1 MTKKRVTTTLFIAL
15 VLLTLI
21 SFCFLGT
28 TFARYTSGGK
38 GSASVE
44 IAEWDIDVTGGG
56 SAGSMDISLSAFSPS
71 MAEYNG
77 SDATAPTDRANTGTR
92 TKVATIAN
100 SGDVD
105 ATVTITF
112 GAITFPG
119 TLNESAAFSG
129 DSGDTLAFEDG
140 GGFKTAPSKAEV
152 AKLFTISVYTQ
163 ASGGTAVATI
173 TSASVDANRQYT
185 FTLNKTGGA
194 TATQDIY
201 VEITWQSADNYY
213 YTQKSNDHAQAEQ
226 YSDGLDTW
234 VGQYV
239 PSISF
244 EIGYTAVQASE
255 ADSATA

>member
-44 IAEWDIDVTGGG
+44 IAEWNIDVTGGG
-56 SAGSMDISLSAFSPS
+56 SDGSMNISLSAFSPS
-71 MAEYNG
+71 KEEYEG
-77 SDATAPTDRANTGTR
+77 SEATAPADRTNTGPR
-92 TKVATIAN
+92 TKVATITN

-112 GAITFPG
+112 GAITFPDM
-119 TLNESAAFSG
+119 LNEGAAFS
-129 DSGDTLAFEDG
+129 SGSDDTLAFEDD

-163 ASGGTAVATI
+163 DSGGEAVATI
-173 TSASVDANRQYT
+173 TSNSADANKYT
-185 FTLNKTGGA
+185 FPLNKTDGS
-194 TATQDIY
+194 TTTQDIY

-213 YTQKSNDHAQAEQ
+213 YTKKSNDHAQAKQ

-239 PSISF
+239 LSISF

-255 ADSATA
+255 ANSATA

>member
-38 GSASVE
+38 GSASVD
-44 IAEWDIDVTGGG
+44 IAKWDIDVTGGD
-56 SAGSMDISLSAFSPS
+56 SAGSMDISLTAFSPS
-71 MAEYNG
+71 KEAYNG
-77 SDATAPTDRANTGTR
+77 SDASAPTDRTNTGTR
-92 TKVATIAN
+92 MKVATITN
-100 SGDVD
+100 NGEVD

-112 GAITFPG
+112 GAITFPE
-119 TLNESAAFSG
+119 TLTDSAAFSG
-129 DSGDTLAFEDG
+129 DNNDTLAFEDD
-140 GGFKTAPSKAEV
+140 GGFRTAPSKAEV

-163 ASGGTAVATI
+163 ESGGTAVATI
-173 TSASVDANRQYT
+173 TSASADANRQYT
-185 FTLNKTGGA
+185 FPLNKTGGS
-194 TATQDIY
+194 TTTQDIY

>member
-28 TFARYTSGGK
+28 TFARYTSGGN

-44 IAEWDIDVTGGG
+44 IAEWNIDVTGGG
-56 SAGSMDISLSAFSPS
+56 SGDSMNISLSAFSPS
-71 MAEYNG
+71 KDEYNG
-77 SDATAPTDRANTGTR
+77 SEATAPTDRINTGTR
-92 TKVATIAN
+92 TKVATITN

-112 GAITFPG
+112 GAITFPDM
-119 TLNESAAFSG
+119 LNESAAFSG
-129 DSGDTLAFEDG
+129 DSGDTLAFEDD
-140 GGFKTAPSKAEV
+140 GGFKKAPSKEEV

-163 ASGGTAVATI
+163 GSGGTAVATI
-173 TSASVDANRQYT
+173 TSNSADANKYT
-185 FTLNKTGGA
+185 FPLNKTGGS
-194 TATQDIY
+194 TTTQDIY

-213 YTQKSNDHAQAEQ
+213 YTQKSNDHAQAKQ